1 MDTHYTFTA
10 DFVGNMMF
18 NAVAEEQRDDRAA
31 GIVSVLL
38 SGLMDAVDRVF
49 PRMQYR
55 VS

>member
-1 MDTHYTFTA
+1 
-10 DFVGNMMF
+10 MF
-18 NAVAEEQRDDRAA
+18 NAVAEEQRDERAA